1 MHSRILNPKNLSIE
15 LGPAHDSYHAEF
27 IFDND
32 GTDVSPLCVLKGTLG
47 LFLPHVINA
56 FILYYAHDMSHN
68 IWLMSHGHIIWVIH
82 VYYITQISKNNHGWC
97 RPWVKTMKRIWW
109 LWKYGEPCQIGT
121 KPIRMWLLRIFR
133 RWAWSNISSTNQRY
147 KSTKMNFLND

>member
-47 LFLPHVINA
+47 LFLPHVINT

-68 IWLMSHGHIIWVIH
+68 IWLMSHGQII
-82 VYYITQISKNNHGWC
+82 
-97 RPWVKTMKRIWW
+97 
-109 LWKYGEPCQIGT
+109 
-121 KPIRMWLLRIFR
+121 
-133 RWAWSNISSTNQRY
+133 
-147 KSTKMNFLND
+147 